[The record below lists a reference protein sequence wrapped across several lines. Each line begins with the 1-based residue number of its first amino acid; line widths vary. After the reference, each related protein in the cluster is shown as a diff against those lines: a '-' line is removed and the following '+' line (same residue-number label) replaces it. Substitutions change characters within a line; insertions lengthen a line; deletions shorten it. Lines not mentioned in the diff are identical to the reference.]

1 VVPTGRQETIQL
13 CLQAIDGEEGV
24 FLLRPTRAESAE

>member
-1 VVPTGRQETIQL
+1 VPTARHETIQL

-24 FLLRPTRAESAE
+24 YLLRD

>member
-1 VVPTGRQETIQL
+1 VVPTRRQESIQL

-24 FLLRPTRAESAE
+24 YLVKPDP